1 MTLFARSL
9 GPEPRLV
16 VLCATLCLA
25 LFVWSAAPVAAT
37 EAPPPAA
44 PVAAPVAATEAPPT
58 GAPVPAVPAVPAVH
72 VIVDVSDQRMTVLRD
87 GVAHHDWP
95 VSTARKGKWT
105 PRGTFRPQTLARRH
119 YSSLYNNAPMPWSIF
134 FRGNY
139 AIHGTDQV
147 RKLGRPAS
155 AGCIRLSPEN
165 ARTLFEAVKAAGKA
179 NVRIEIRD

>member
-1 MTLFARSL
+1 MSLFTRSRGL
-9 GPEPRLV
+9 APRRV
-16 VLCATLCLA
+16 VLCVILCLA
-25 LFVWSAAPVAAT
+25 LLPWSAAPVAAT
-37 EAPPPAA
+37 EAPPPDAA
-44 PVAAPVAATEAPPT
+44 I
-58 GAPVPAVPAVPAVH
+58 PAVH

-87 GVAHHDWP
+87 GVAYHVWP

-105 PRGTFRPQTLARRH
+105 PRGTFRPQTLVRRH

-139 AIHGTDQV
+139 AIHGTDQL